1 MDTERTMEFIL
12 EQMARV
18 DAQLARVD
26 GQIERNNEQIAQLL
40 AVQRSQQQMIST
52 FLDTVKL
59 NEQRFAVI
67 FENLNH
73 HHDRI
78 NTLTT
83 RVDELGPSRH

>member
-1 MDTERTMEFIL
+1 MEFIL

-18 DAQLARVD
+18 DT
-26 GQIERNNEQIAQLL
+26 QIERNNAQIAQLL
-40 AVQRSQQQMIST
+40 DVQRSQQQMIST
-52 FLDTVKL
+52 FLETVKL

-67 FENLNH
+67 FENLND

-83 RVDELGPSRH
+83 RLDELGPSRH

>member
-1 MDTERTMEFIL
+1 MDVERTMEFIL

-18 DAQLARVD
+18 DAQ
-26 GQIERNNEQIAQLL
+26 IERNNAQIGQLL
-40 AVQRSQQQMIST
+40 DVQRSQQQMIST
-52 FLDTVKL
+52 FLETVKL

-67 FENLNH
+67 FENLND

-83 RVDELGPSRH
+83 RLDELGPSRH

>member
-1 MDTERTMEFIL
+1 MEFIL

-18 DAQLARVD
+18 DAQ
-26 GQIERNNEQIAQLL
+26 IERNNAQIGQLL
-40 AVQRSQQQMIST
+40 DVQRCQQQMIST
-52 FLDTVKL
+52 FLETVKL

-67 FENLNH
+67 FENLND

-83 RVDELGPSRH
+83 RLDELGPSRH